1 MSNSANRMINEGLP
15 KVLKNVFAEDY
26 VHNNYRVLT
35 HLLTLVAYY
44 AEDDLSKEMIQECN
58 RLRAILVQIEEL
70 RSIMERISR
79 ISNYRCD
86 SSNDPSSQIASN
98 YTFSSQFP
106 NITDI
111 CTTLA
116 DKTET
121 VKKELS
127 EIDTVSICIYVRKK
141 AVAAGDL

>member
-15 KVLKNVFAEDY
+15 KVLKNVFGEDY

-70 RSIMERISR
+70 KSIMERISH

-86 SSNDPSSQIASN
+86 FSSDPRSQIAPN
-98 YTFSSQFP
+98 YTFSPQFP